1 MKGRRP
7 KDPDA
12 RQRRHKAS
20 TAAVLDAQSADSREA
35 PPLSA
40 KLFGDKTL
48 HPLTRKWWRVIW
60 RSPMAV
66 RWLETDVEGLYLV
79 AILRNAFFHQPT
91 PTLAAEIRQQE
102 TRFGLD
108 VLSRR
113 RLDWRI
119 ANPQAPA
126 PLEEEPEVPAYV
138 EDDFDPRRV
147 LRAVK

>member
-12 RQRRHKAS
+12 RQRRNKAS
-20 TAAVLDAQSADSREA
+20 TAAVLDPAADNELEA

-48 HPLTRKWWRVIW
+48 HPLTRKWWKVIW

-126 PLEEEPEVPAYV
+126 PEEPVLTVADFP
-138 EDDFDPRRV
+138 DDFDPRSV